1 MPKYIYKVQT
11 DNITMP
17 ADGWLKF
24 GAATFNAASLTAIG
38 TISGKLTATKAASIA
53 AVASANAGAT
63 YTAAEQTLI
72 NELKTQVNALIAG
85 QKTAGQM
92 L

>member
-1 MPKYIYKVQT
+1 MPKYFVKVMAS
-11 DNITMP
+11 NITMP
-17 ADGWLKF
+17 DTGWIKF
-24 GAATFNAASLTAIG
+24 GASTLNAASVTAIG

-53 AVASANAGAT
+53 AVASTNAGAT
-63 YTAAEQTLI
+63 YTVAEQALI